1 MARLREKLSVLLAIM
16 MMTMMLKTTGVECGS
31 NLLWKKASNGGLP
44 DYPVAGGSDYPGE
57 VLYVARIRLGSDQT
71 PGKMDVSNR
80 KAHASW
86 GGREHSDTQYEI
98 LTNPG
103 WRSHLEWQASGGYQA
118 PANAVLGGYDNGR
131 PVYVARVRYPDG
143 HMIPGKA
150 AFFYGKAYVGYGG
163 KEYESTKFDVLVEH
177 QSKKRKRDVSS
188 RFDYPNLP
196 NVKPLKRAPIIAQ

>member
-1 MARLREKLSVLLAIM
+1 MARLSKKLSVLLAIM
-16 MMTMMLKTTGVECGS
+16 MMTMMLKTTGVECS
-31 NLLWKKASNGGLP
+31 NLVWKDASYGGLP

-57 VLYVARIRLGSDQT
+57 VLHVARIKLHSGQT
-71 PGKMDVSNR
+71 PGKMDVSDR

-86 GGREHSDTQYEI
+86 GGREHFDSNYQI

-103 WRSHLEWQASGGYQA
+103 WKSHLEWKASSGNHV
-118 PANAVLGGYDNGR
+118 PANAVIGGYDNGR
-131 PVYVARVRYPDG
+131 PLYVARVRYSDG

-163 KEYESTKFDVLVEH
+163 KEYESKTFDVLVEH

-196 NVKPLKRAPIIAQ
+196 NVKPLKRAPVIEQ